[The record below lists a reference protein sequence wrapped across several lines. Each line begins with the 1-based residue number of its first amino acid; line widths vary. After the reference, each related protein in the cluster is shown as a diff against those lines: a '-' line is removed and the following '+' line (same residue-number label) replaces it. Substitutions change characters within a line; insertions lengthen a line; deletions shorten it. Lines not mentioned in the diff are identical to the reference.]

1 MSGNHRHLAG
11 ELARLV
17 AGNHPFAVE
26 RRLDDF
32 HVPREQHEKRDGHVA
47 RLEQKISRL
56 DLPEAPQRPDAVDL
70 FRG

>member
-1 MSGNHRHLAG
+1 VSGNHRHLAG

-32 HVPREQHEKRDGHVA
+32 HAPREQHEKWDSHIA
-47 RLEQKISRL
+47 RLKQHISRPH
-56 DLPEAPQRPDAVDL
+56 LPPAPQQPDAVDL
-70 FRG
+70 FPR